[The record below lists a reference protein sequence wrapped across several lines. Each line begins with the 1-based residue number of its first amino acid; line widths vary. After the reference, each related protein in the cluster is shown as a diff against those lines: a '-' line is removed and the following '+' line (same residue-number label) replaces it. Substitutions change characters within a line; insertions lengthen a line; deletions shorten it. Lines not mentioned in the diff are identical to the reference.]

1 MIFFAPIFSD
11 HAVLQRD
18 KQLIVWGTLSR
29 NISKDQHVTLALYQ
43 KDDETGKNP
52 LFARTKTVDEVRGKK
67 DDSWQITLASQ
78 PAGGPFTLIVSLGNP
93 SDPFSEGSQIISDI
107 MFGDVF
113 LLAGQ
118 SNMEFCL
125 KDDSEFKA
133 GTIDNLEY
141 PGIRTFRVPRI
152 DYEGAEP
159 EICAANNTWSV
170 LSGDTAGDFS
180 AVSFF
185 FAVKLHKHTGVPVGL
200 LDVSRGGT
208 SASCWV
214 DESSLKTDPDLEIYL
229 NEYHELLAGLDLVQN
244 KKDHDAYYANQ
255 ALHLEE
261 VSRLTGEGLSLP
273 EIEKMIGWYP
283 WPPPAGPYAY
293 RSPCSLF
300 HTMLEPLIPYGISA
314 ALFYQGEEDASRYYL
329 YKKLL
334 GSLIQLWRRLWDE
347 ADMPFFLVQIA
358 PYSDPADTGMSA
370 AYLKE
375 IQVRT
380 AVELPGVSLAVTTD
394 CGDKDDI
401 HPKSKRLIGER
412 LFLKACRYLL
422 YEDVAADSPC
432 LISSVVRGGQMY
444 MEFDTK
450 DGGLLRIGPDGN
462 EMRLLGFSL
471 AGEDGV
477 FYPADAEIRGK
488 IVVADSPHVLSP
500 FYVRYAFGGFVEA
513 NLFSDAG
520 LPAEPFRTDRF
531 TNTI

>member
-18 KQLIVWGTLSR
+18 KQLIVWGTLS
-29 NISKDQHVTLALYQ
+29 NNTSKDQHITLALYRQ
-43 KDDETGKNP
+43 DDETGKNL
-52 LFARTKTVDEVRGKK
+52 LFTSTKTFYEVRGKK
-67 DDSWQITLASQ
+67 DNSWQITLAPQ

-93 SDPFSEGSQIISDI
+93 SDSFSEGSQLITDI
-107 MFGDVF
+107 RFGDVF

-118 SNMEFCL
+118 SNMEFRL
-125 KDDSEFKA
+125 KDDSEFQA

-159 EICAANNTWSV
+159 EICAVNNTWSV
-170 LSGDTAGDFS
+170 LSSDTAGDFS

-214 DESSLKTDPDLEIYL
+214 DESSLKADPDLEIYL

-244 KKDHDAYYANQ
+244 KKDHDAYYANK

-261 VSRLTGEGLSLP
+261 ISRLTDEGLSLP
-273 EIEKMIGWYP
+273 EIEKKIGWYP

-300 HTMLEPLIPYGISA
+300 HTMLEPCIPYGISVV
-314 ALFYQGEEDASRYYL
+314 LFYQGEEDAARYYL

-334 GSLIQLWRRLWDE
+334 AGLIQLWRRLWDE
-347 ADMPFFLVQIA
+347 ADLPFFLVQIA
-358 PYSDPADTGMSA
+358 PYCDPDDSGMA
-370 AYLKE
+370 AAFLKE
-375 IQVRT
+375 IQCRT
-380 AVELPGVSLAVTTD
+380 AAEISGVTIVITTD

-401 HPKSKRLIGER
+401 HPHSKRLIGER
-412 LFLKACRYLL
+412 LFLKACRHLL
-422 YEDVAADSPC
+422 REDVAADSPC
-432 LISSVVRGGQMY
+432 LVSSVAMDGLMY
-444 MEFDTK
+444 LEFDTN
-450 DGGLLRIGPDGN
+450 DGGLCIGPDGQG
-462 EMRLLGFSL
+462 RKLSGFSL
-471 AGEDGV
+471 AGEDGD
-477 FYPADAEIRGK
+477 FYPANAGIHGK
-488 IVVADSPHVLSP
+488 IVVADSPDVSSP
-500 FYVRYAFGGFVEA
+500 CFVRYAFGGFVPA
-513 NLFSDAG
+513 NLYNHAG
-520 LPAEPFRTDRF
+520 LPAEPFRTDTF
-531 TNTI
+531 TNH